1 MAKGQRISQ
10 KQIEVMRAYLAA
22 GNSLSETARK
32 MELPKSTVATWKKR
46 FESEGAPAE
55 GGSNEQART
64 QKGAGARVGGAKTFE
79 EARTLEQGCA
89 LAEQEQRARQG
100 RGQRTFEELR
110 TFNQECFIADAGEIV
125 GLSQRLV
132 RQYLDYAIENRPKIE
147 RAIEVLCAL
156 GDRISPLEL
165 RACVK
170 VLTELKLPDIGKL
183 SSVMGTM
190 YDKRALARGEPTE
203 NLGGTIKFEDL

>member
-1 MAKGQRISQ
+1 MAKGQRISE

-22 GNSLSETARK
+22 GSSLSETARK
-32 MELPKSTVATWKKR
+32 MGLPKSTVATWKKR
-46 FESEGAPAE
+46 FESEEPPVQGV
-55 GGSNEQART
+55 GDEQART
-64 QKGAGARVGGAKTFE
+64 QKGAGARVGDG
-79 EARTLEQGCA
+79 
-89 LAEQEQRARQG
+89 
-100 RGQRTFEELR
+100 RTFEELR
-110 TFNQECFIADAGEIV
+110 TFNQERFIADAGEIV
-125 GLSQRLV
+125 GLSQQLV

-203 NLGGTIKFEDL
+203 NVGGVIKFEDL

>member
-1 MAKGQRISQ
+1 MARGQRISQ

-22 GNSLSETARK
+22 GSSISETARK
-32 MELPKSTVATWKKR
+32 MGLSKSTVATWKKC
-46 FESEGAPAE
+46 FESEGVSVESAE
-55 GGSNEQART
+55 NEQART
-64 QKGAGARVGGAKTFE
+64 QKDAGARVGDG
-79 EARTLEQGCA
+79 
-89 LAEQEQRARQG
+89 
-100 RGQRTFEELR
+100 RTFEELR
-110 TFNQECFIADAGEIV
+110 TFNQERFIEDAGEIV

-132 RQYLDYAIENRPKIE
+132 RQYLDYAIANRPKIE

-156 GDRISPLEL
+156 GEHIPPAQLK
-165 RACVK
+165 ACVK

-203 NLGGTIKFEDL
+203 NVGGVIKFEDM